1 MANLLGTGL
10 SELESID
17 DYAAAARLSEL
28 QAQIETSYAITS
40 RLSRLSLVNY
50 L

>member
-1 MANLLGTGL
+1 MA
-10 SELESID
+10 
-17 DYAAAARLSEL
+17 LSEL
-28 QAQIETSYAITS
+28 QAQLETSYAITG